1 MTARTI
7 DGYVLDS
14 ITEETVSY
22 ASEVTEYPVESGGKI
37 ADHVQNDAPI
47 VTFTA
52 LVSDSPIGDAAKAR
66 GANVVPSSEAKEFLL
81 GLRAER
87 RPFTFVGTT
96 GTYDLMVFTSLE
108 FPRDGETGAVLR
120 IEAEL
125 RQLTLA
131 EVKRTVVRT
140 VTSLGHRPA
149 RSVEGPPQFLCPD
162 LEVVSNDPAAN
173 LAKGCRRVVERQ
185 GVMHFADTGVR
196 LTVGERALL
205 AQQTYTRTG
214 GGSLDEHG
222 NGVLARGKLEWD
234 DNRGWV
240 NRTTYASG
248 GNLRTVDTPPTPSQL
263 AKIKEFEAAEP
274 KWAADREAAE
284 RAADAQRSL
293 ENQTGA
299 LVGGGR
305 NF

>member
-7 DGYVLDS
+7 DGYVLDC

-37 ADHVQNDAPI
+37 ADHLQNDAPT

-52 LVSDSPIGDAAKAR
+52 VVSDSPIGDAAKAR

-81 GLRAER
+81 GIRAER

-108 FPRDGETGAVLR
+108 FPRDNETGQALR

-131 EVKRTVVRT
+131 EVKRTVVRQ
-140 VTSLGHRPA
+140 VTRLGHRPS
-149 RSVEGPPQFLCPD
+149 RSADGPPLWLCPD
-162 LEVVSNDPAAN
+162 LEVVSNDPSANAA
-173 LAKGCRRVVERQ
+173 KKCRKLVERG
-185 GVMHFADTGVR
+185 GVLYFADTGAR
-196 LTVGERALL
+196 LTVGEV
-205 AQQTYTRTG
+205 AQANAQRYTRAG
-214 GGSLDEHG
+214 GGALDASG
-222 NGVLARGKLEWD
+222 GGTLASGKLEWD
-234 DNRGWV
+234 DERGWV

-248 GNLRTVDTPPTPSQL
+248 GNLRTVDTPLTPRQL
-263 AKIKEFEAAEP
+263 DKVKEYEMAEAQKQGLP
-274 KWAADREAAE
+274 YGYTVD
-284 RAADAQRSL
+284 S
-293 ENQTGA
+293 
-299 LVGGGR
+299 R
-305 NF
+305 NNDIITNGLSVPLGL

>member
-7 DGYVLDS
+7 DGYVLDC

-37 ADHVQNDAPI
+37 ADHVQNDAPV

-52 LVSDSPIGDAAKAR
+52 VVSDSPIGDAAKAR

-108 FPRDGETGAVLR
+108 FPRDGETGKALR

-131 EVKRTVVRT
+131 EVKRTVVRE
-140 VTSLGHRPA
+140 VTKLGHRPA
-149 RSVEGPPQFLCPD
+149 RSAEGPPQWLCPD
-162 LEVVSNDPAAN
+162 LEVVSNDPSANAA
-173 LAKGCRRVVERQ
+173 KKCRKLVERG
-185 GVMHFADTGVR
+185 GVLYFADTGER
-196 LTVGERALL
+196 LTVGEVARANS
-205 AQQTYTRTG
+205 QRYSRSG
-214 GGSLDEHG
+214 GGALDASG
-222 NGVLARGKLEWD
+222 GGTLAAGRLEWD
-234 DNRGWV
+234 DERGWV

-248 GNLRTVDTPPTPSQL
+248 GNLRTVDTPLTPRQL
-263 AKIKEFEAAEP
+263 DKVKEYEMAE
-274 KWAADREAAE
+274 
-284 RAADAQRSL
+284 AQRQGLPYGYTVDS
-293 ENQTGA
+293 
-299 LVGGGR
+299 R
-305 NF
+305 NNDIITNGLSVPLGL